1 MSRRRIKVL
10 VADPEADQRMRV
22 LELVASTA
30 EQEGLDVTTREA
42 GDATTAMAAW
52 SEIRPDVVVAEV
64 LLPGM
69 SGLAMLRRM
78 KTELETLPAV
88 VLVTTLARESDRYW
102 GLRNGA
108 IAYVTK
114 PYEDAELERRLVEA
128 FEPGAATRERR
139 PFAT

>member
-10 VADPEADQRMRV
+10 VADPEAGPRKRV
-22 LELVASTA
+22 VELVASTA
-30 EQEGLDVTTREA
+30 EKEGLDVTTREA
-42 GDATTAMAAW
+42 SDATTAMAAW
-52 SEIRPDVVVAEV
+52 SEARPDVVVTEV

-78 KTELETLPAV
+78 KTELEALPAV
-88 VLVTTLARESDRYW
+88 VLVTSLARESDRYW

-128 FEPGAATRERR
+128 FEPGAASKERR